1 MTDNLRHWN
10 QLCKTDPRHTKSFQR
25 AGGFKG
31 TATKPIWV
39 AMRLTEHFGP
49 FGSGWGCERPEFQV
63 VTAGEEMLVYCTLAC
78 WYMDDDKRAQVYGVG
93 GDKVAVK
100 RRDGSVATDD
110 EAFKK
115 AFTDALG
122 NAFKNVGSGAD
133 VHMGLF
139 DDSKYVKEALEDFKA
154 EDAAQSD
161 EDASKA
167 RYIAACKQR
176 IQSHVNG
183 KEALGKW
190 WKDQSQ
196 ALRDY
201 ALTQAEVDELKTL
214 VIERGKLLDS
224 KADMRMAG

>member
-1 MTDNLRHWN
+1 MTDDKMRHWN
-10 QLCKTDPRHTKSFQR
+10 PLCKTDPRHTKQFQR
-25 AGGFKG
+25 AGGFRG

-39 AMRLTEHFGP
+39 SMRLTEHFGP
-49 FGSGWGCERPEFQV
+49 FGTGWGCEKPEFQV
-63 VTAGEEMLVYCTLAC
+63 ISAGDEMLVYCTLAC
-78 WYMDDDKRAQVYGVG
+78 WYMDGDRQAHVFGVG

-100 RRDGSVATDD
+100 RRDGSVVTDD

-139 DDSKYVKEALEDFKA
+139 DDSKYVKEALEEFTA
-154 EDAAQSD
+154 EDA
-161 EDASKA
+161 EVPNASKA

-183 KEALGKW
+183 KDALGKW

-201 ALTQAEVDELKTL
+201 SLTQAEVDELKTM

-224 KADMRMAG
+224 KSDLAMAG